1 MPAWQPTSSAPRRTT
16 RTTRSRALDQAE
28 REITHWRAHLERLQ
42 AGAQVPVAMQAR
54 RCASIVS
61 ALVGDAVNRTADA
74 VCHAEL
80 PADALP
86 A

>member
-1 MPAWQPTSSAPRRTT
+1 MAADIVRTAPDDAHDALQ
-16 RTTRSRALDQAE
+16 ALDQTE
-28 REITHWRAHLERLQ
+28 REIVRWRAHLERLQ

-61 ALVGDAVNRTADA
+61 ALVSDATDRTADA

>member
-1 MPAWQPTSSAPRRTT
+1 MAADVIRTAAEDAHDALM
-16 RTTRSRALDQAE
+16 ALDQAQ
-28 REITHWRAHLERLQ
+28 REITHWRAHLERVQ
-42 AGAQVPVAMQAR
+42 AGAQVSVAMQAR

>member
-1 MPAWQPTSSAPRRTT
+1 MAANIVRTAQDDAHE
-16 RTTRSRALDQAE
+16 ALQAIDQAQ
-28 REITHWRAHLERLQ
+28 REIARWRAHLERVQ
-42 AGAQVPVAMQAR
+42 AGAQVPVALQAR

-61 ALVGDAVNRTADA
+61 ALVGDATNRTADA

>member
-1 MPAWQPTSSAPRRTT
+1 MAAEVIRTAPDDAHDAL
-16 RTTRSRALDQAE
+16 RALDQAE

>member
-1 MPAWQPTSSAPRRTT
+1 VAADIVRTAPDDAHDAL
-16 RTTRSRALDQAE
+16 RALDQAE
-28 REITHWRAHLERLQ
+28 REITCWRAHLERLQ